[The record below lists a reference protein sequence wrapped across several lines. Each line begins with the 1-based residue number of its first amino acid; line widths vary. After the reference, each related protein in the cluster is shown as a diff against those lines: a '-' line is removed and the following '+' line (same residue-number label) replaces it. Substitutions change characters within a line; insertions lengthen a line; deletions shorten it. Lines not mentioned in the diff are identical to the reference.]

1 MRGPTRLR
9 PALAALAAACAV
21 AAPPARAQGEA
32 DREVVELRFEG
43 NETFTDGE
51 LRSAIL
57 TDQTRC
63 RSFLFQ
69 FPLPICFFTDWG
81 FAHDR
86 EFLDEGE
93 LPLDALRLRLYY
105 RQRGFRQAV
114 VDTAVTRSDGK
125 ARVAFEIEEGE
136 PTTISRIEAEV
147 RGDAID
153 SATVLSLVDVAAGDR
168 LDLVAL
174 QKGEAAVA
182 QRLRHEGFV
191 DAAVLRDYFIPRDSL
206 AARVRLR
213 VNPGPRV
220 RVGEV
225 FVEGEGGVGEGV
237 VRALLGFEPGDW
249 FDDREVIDSQRRLY
263 DLEAF
268 RYANITSERSAD
280 SVIDLRVQVAEAP
293 PRALQTGFGVQT
305 DECVQLQARYTSRNF
320 FGAGRTLRVT
330 GRVSNLLADQLQGKF
345 PCTDVSTEEVY
356 QELNYLLDFTFEQP
370 VLWGGRNALRAR
382 VYGERE
388 TVPDLYVRNSVG
400 GELALTRRFSPRMSV
415 TASYRPELTS
425 FGEQS
430 ADIYFCVNF
439 GLCTP
444 EDIDLLSEAK
454 WLSPVALLWSWNRT
468 DRLLAPTRGYYMAAQ
483 AERAS
488 SLTGSDYTYLRGSF
502 EAAGFR
508 RILGDAVLGAHIRVG
523 AVGATAGTVFQEQE
537 ADDVVYPT
545 KRFFAGGPESV
556 RGFGLN
562 LLGPTVLVVDEADC
576 RDFEADY
583 QACLEDDPGR
593 FDERPVGGNAAVEG
607 SVELRVPLA
616 RRWTLG
622 LFVDA
627 GQVWESLD
635 QRASLVFTPGAGVRF
650 ESPVGP
656 LRVDFGYNPSSAS
669 TRPVVVVDESGEILE
684 LEDAVLYDPFTYD
697 DPSLFTEVFRRFH
710 LQLSIGE
717 AF

>member
-1 MRGPTRLR
+1 MPRSLRLR
-9 PALAALAAACAV
+9 SALAALAAASAL

-43 NETFTDGE
+43 NETFSDGQ

-69 FPLPICFFTDWG
+69 FPFPVCPLTDWG

-86 EFLDEGE
+86 EYLDEGE
-93 LPLDALRLRLYY
+93 LPLDALRLRLFY

-125 ARVAFEIEEGE
+125 ARVAFRIEEGE

-153 SATVLSLVDVAAGDR
+153 STTVLSLVDVAVGDR

-174 QKGEAAVA
+174 QQGEAAVA
-182 QRLRHEGFV
+182 QRLRHQGFV

-206 AARVRLR
+206 AARVKLR

-220 RVGEV
+220 RVGDV
-225 FVEGEGGVGEGV
+225 FVEGEGKVGEGV
-237 VRALLGFEPGDW
+237 VRALLSFKPGNW

-268 RYANITSERSAD
+268 RYANILSERRAD
-280 SVIDLRVQVAEAP
+280 SLIDLRVQVAEAP
-293 PRALQTGFGVQT
+293 PRSLQTGFGVQT
-305 DECVQLQARYTSRNF
+305 DECLQLQARYTSRNF

-330 GRVSNLLADQLQGKF
+330 GRLSNLLSDQLQGKF

-356 QELNYLLDFTFEQP
+356 QDLNYLLDLTFEQP
-370 VLWGGRNALRAR
+370 VLWGGRNSLRAR

-400 GELALTRRFSPRMSV
+400 GELAFTRRFTTRMSL

-444 EDIDLLSEAK
+444 EDIALLSEAK
-454 WLSPVALLWSWNRT
+454 WLSPIALLWSLNRT
-468 DRLLAPTRGYYMAAQ
+468 DRLLSPTRGYYVAAQ

-488 SLTGSDYTYLRGSF
+488 SITGSDYTYLRGSL
-502 EAAGFR
+502 EAAAFR
-508 RILGDAVLGAHIRVG
+508 RVAGDAVLGIRLRVG
-523 AVGATAGTVFQEQE
+523 AVGSTAGTVFEEQE
-537 ADDVVYPT
+537 ADDVIYPT

-562 LLGPTVLVVDEADC
+562 LLGPTVLVVDEPDC
-576 RDFEADY
+576 QDFGLDY
-583 QACLEDDPGR
+583 QACLDDDPGR

-607 SVELRVPLA
+607 SLELRVPLA
-616 RRWTLG
+616 RRWTLAA
-622 LFVDA
+622 FVDA
-627 GQVWESLD
+627 GQVWESID
-635 QRASLVFTPGAGVRF
+635 QRASIVFTPGAGVRF

-669 TRPVVVVDESGEILE
+669 SRSVVVVDETGEILA
-684 LEDAVLYDPFTYD
+684 LDQTVVYDPFTYD
-697 DPSLFTEVFRRFH
+697 DPSLLTEIFRRFQ